1 MTGEPISLRRA
12 TRDDVAAVTSCV
24 CAAYL
29 PWIPAVGRQPGP
41 MLEDYAEVIATHDV
55 HVAERDGAIVGVLV
69 LDVVDGGVFV
79 DNVCVAPV
87 VQKAGLG
94 RLLLYFAE
102 AEARRRGQ
110 AAIALSTHE
119 QMASNLAMYARLG
132 YVVVARRTVD
142 GYPRVFLRKALP
154 PH

>member
-1 MTGEPISLRRA
+1 MHGPPFTLRRA
-12 TRDDVAAVTSCV
+12 TRDDVAAVTACV

-41 MLEDYAEVIATHDV
+41 MLEDYAEVIDTHDV
-55 HVAERDGAIVGVLV
+55 HVAHRDGAIVGVLV

-79 DNVCVAPV
+79 DNVCVAPA

-94 RLLLYFAE
+94 RLMLAFAE

-119 QMASNLAMYARLG
+119 KMASNLALYARLG
-132 YVVVARRTVD
+132 YHVVDRRTVD
-142 GYPRVFLRKALP
+142 GYPRVFMRKILAAA
-154 PH
+154 